1 MLKPIITQLMC
12 TEKNLTELCGVMCLS
27 ESCLLAVTHV
37 QCSEKTLLKLERIL
51 KDEPL
56 TSRQETPAIWSLRL
70 GVASDSR
77 KITYLRVFLDND
89 GEKETD

>member
-1 MLKPIITQLMC
+1 MLKPAITQLMC

-27 ESCLLAVTHV
+27 ESCLPAVAHV
-37 QCSEKTLLKLERIL
+37 QCSEKMLLKLERIL

-56 TSRQETPAIWSLRL
+56 TSRHRSSCLWSLRL

-77 KITYLRVFLDND
+77 KITYLRVFLANG
-89 GEKETD
+89 GEETD